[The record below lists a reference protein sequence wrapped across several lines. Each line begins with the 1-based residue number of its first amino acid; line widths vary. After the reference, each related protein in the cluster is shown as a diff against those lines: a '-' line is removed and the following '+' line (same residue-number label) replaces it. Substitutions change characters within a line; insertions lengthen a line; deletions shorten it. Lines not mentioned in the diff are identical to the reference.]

1 MNIHEYQAKELLQKF
16 DVATTRGRVAATLDE
31 AEQIARELGDIDIV
45 VKAQIHAGGRGKG
58 SFKDGFKGG
67 VHVRKTPDEVRDVA
81 AKMLG
86 QILVT
91 HQTGPA
97 GRLVNKLLVAESAD
111 IAREIY
117 FAVLLDRATAAPL
130 IVASTEGGVEIEAV
144 AAKSPEKIIRE
155 PIDPLA
161 GLQPYQAR
169 KLASQLGF
177 ESSQLKNASKLFE
190 GLYRTFIAYDC
201 SMIEVNPLVV
211 TNKGEVLAL
220 DAKFNFDD
228 NALYRHPEIA
238 AMRDVAEEDPREVE
252 ASKHGLN
259 YIGLDGDI
267 ACLVN
272 GAGLAMATMDI
283 IKFYGGEPANFL
295 DVGGGATE
303 EQVTEALKILIA
315 DKHVKAILVNIF
327 GGIMKVDIIAQGII
341 NAAKSVKLSVPLV
354 VRLEGTNVERG
365 KQMLK
370 ESGLALIAAD
380 DLADAAQK
388 VVTARNRN
396 SKSQIPNPKF
406 QLNSQIP
413 IPKWTLARNDA
424 IWKTAH
430 FGSRTPF
437 YQTTT
442 RTLANTEDARQLV
455 RASRSVAA
463 NWIEA
468 DEALSKKDFLMR
480 QKFAQKKQKR
490 AAVSCAYSTRF
501 QRRMRPVLATVWQ
514 RKLASSR
521 LSSLR
526 SSRNLATYDFSLC
539 AFFAL
544 RFCLDLA

>member
-58 SFKDGFKGG
+58 GFKNGFKGG
-67 VHVRKTPDEVRDVA
+67 VHVRKTPDEVRDVV

-91 HQTGPA
+91 HQTGPT
-97 GRLVNKLLVAESAD
+97 GRLVNKVLVAESAD

-130 IVASTEGGVEIEAV
+130 IVASTEGGVEIETV

-201 SMIEVNPLVV
+201 SMVEVNPLVV
-211 TNKGEVLAL
+211 TRKGEVLAL

-303 EQVTEALKILIA
+303 EQVTEAFKILIA

-341 NAAKSVKLSVPLV
+341 NAAKSTRLSVPLI
-354 VRLEGTNVERG
+354 VRLEGTNVEQG
-365 KQMLK
+365 KQLLK
-370 ESGLALIAAD
+370 ESGVALIAAD

-388 VVTARNRN
+388 A
-396 SKSQIPNPKF
+396 
-406 QLNSQIP
+406 
-413 IPKWTLARNDA
+413 
-424 IWKTAH
+424 
-430 FGSRTPF
+430 
-437 YQTTT
+437 
-442 RTLANTEDARQLV
+442 
-455 RASRSVAA
+455 VAA
-463 NWIEA
+463 A
-468 DEALSKKDFLMR
+468 KGK
-480 QKFAQKKQKR
+480 
-490 AAVSCAYSTRF
+490 
-501 QRRMRPVLATVWQ
+501 
-514 RKLASSR
+514 
-521 LSSLR
+521 
-526 SSRNLATYDFSLC
+526 
-539 AFFAL
+539 
-544 RFCLDLA
+544 

>member
-1 MNIHEYQAKELLQKF
+1 MNIHEHQAKELLQKF

-31 AEQIARELGDIDIV
+31 AEQIARELGDIEIV

-58 SFKDGFKGG
+58 SFKNGFKGG

-91 HQTGPA
+91 HQTGSA
-97 GRLVNKLLVAESAD
+97 GRLVNKVLVAESAD

-130 IVASTEGGVEIEAV
+130 IVASTEGGVEIETV

-155 PIDPLA
+155 AIDPLA

-201 SMIEVNPLVV
+201 SMVEVNPLVV
-211 TNKGEVLAL
+211 TRKGEVLAL

-303 EQVTEALKILIA
+303 EQVTEAFKVLIA

-341 NAAKSVKLSVPLV
+341 NAAKSIKLSVPLI
-354 VRLEGTNVERG
+354 VRLEGTNVEQG
-365 KQMLK
+365 KQLLK
-370 ESGLALIAAD
+370 ESGVALIAAD

-388 VVTARNRN
+388 A
-396 SKSQIPNPKF
+396 
-406 QLNSQIP
+406 
-413 IPKWTLARNDA
+413 
-424 IWKTAH
+424 
-430 FGSRTPF
+430 
-437 YQTTT
+437 
-442 RTLANTEDARQLV
+442 
-455 RASRSVAA
+455 VAA
-463 NWIEA
+463 A
-468 DEALSKKDFLMR
+468 KGK
-480 QKFAQKKQKR
+480 
-490 AAVSCAYSTRF
+490 
-501 QRRMRPVLATVWQ
+501 
-514 RKLASSR
+514 
-521 LSSLR
+521 
-526 SSRNLATYDFSLC
+526 
-539 AFFAL
+539 
-544 RFCLDLA
+544 